1 MKKVPKIRTSKQ
13 KKLLNKKI
21 IKYYFENSN
30 ANSYKHIMEKFNVNA
45 MYLNKVLSKE
55 LEKRFKNSISYR
67 MRNY

>member
-1 MKKVPKIRTSKQ
+1 MKKRTAEE

-30 ANSYKHIMEKFNVNA
+30 TNSYKHIMEKFNVNA